1 MINTII
7 KKCKNDK
14 KFKNE
19 FISFLLLDNS
29 KYNYL
34 NDTDILFLLLYK
46 NN

>member
-7 KKCKNDK
+7 KKCKDDK
-14 KFKNE
+14 KFRDI

>member
-1 MINTII
+1 MLNTII

-14 KFKNE
+14 NFKDI

-34 NDTDILFLLLYK
+34 NDNDILFLLLYK